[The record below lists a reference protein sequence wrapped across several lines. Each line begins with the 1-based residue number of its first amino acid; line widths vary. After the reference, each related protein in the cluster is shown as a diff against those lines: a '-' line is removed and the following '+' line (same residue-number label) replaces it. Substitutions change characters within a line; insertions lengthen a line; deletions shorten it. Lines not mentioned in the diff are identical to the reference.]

1 MNAPRVPWV
10 YPAQTGHIM
19 RCAKGTART
28 PAPGSGYQ
36 RAQEMFLAVLCCPL
50 GQYSRLQR
58 APSHFEATKDFV
70 LCKEAPKCSGVCV
83 SWRAQVSLGLMTSN
97 YQQDFLSVIAAPLSK
112 ADGQK
117 GSGAFLA
124 LLSSWVQPAWTR
136 GWHHTG
142 VPCKVLS
149 LPTATGRQWQ
159 ASEPPGH
166 HQQWAP
172 SLCRLHRQ
180 PHAVLI
186 QCTGAQGGHTHPQ
199 CSHPG
204 LISSADVRGLL
215 GHEGTSC
222 TRGRGPAHAPLAM
235 GTGDRGQGQGSHS
248 CWCQDAGQQGSTRL
262 CLKPLILQYT

>member
-1 MNAPRVPWV
+1 MLRGLCLLAS
-10 YPAQTGHIM
+10 
-19 RCAKGTART
+19 
-28 PAPGSGYQ
+28 SG
-36 RAQEMFLAVLCCPL
+36 
-50 GQYSRLQR
+50 
-58 APSHFEATKDFV
+58 K
-70 LCKEAPKCSGVCV
+70 SGADDIKLPT
-83 SWRAQVSLGLMTSN
+83 R
-97 YQQDFLSVIAAPLSK
+97 FLSVIAAPLSK

-136 GWHHTG
+136 GWHHMG

-149 LPTATGRQWQ
+149 FLTATGRQWQ

-166 HQQWAP
+166 HQWSAP
-172 SLCRLHRQ
+172 GLCRLRRQ

-199 CSHPG
+199 CSHPS

-222 TRGRGPAHAPLAM
+222 TRGRGPAHAPLAT
-235 GTGDRGQGQGSHS
+235 GTGDRGRDPTAAGARTQGSRVLPG
-248 CWCQDAGQQGSTRL
+248 CV
-262 CLKPLILQYT
+262 